1 MFDPPH
7 SLAQQAFDALP
18 GQVAIL
24 DENSNVVAVN
34 KGWRQFGRDNGYD
47 GGDDFGVG
55 LNYLA
60 QCDRADPRDDQSIA
74 EAAHAIRSVLQ
85 GRRDTFSTDYPCH
98 SPTQQ
103 RWFRLD
109 VSPYRNGD
117 QSGVVVAH
125 SNVTALYH
133 DISVLKAEESKF
145 AAVFAASICAI
156 VSMDT
161 DGTIV
166 MANRAAEE
174 MFGYEAEG
182 LEGRNVVALMPKK
195 DARQHDR
202 WVNQYLE
209 TGKAKIVGIGRPV
222 VAARKDGS
230 TFPVHL
236 AVGESV
242 TNGARRF
249 TGVIHDLHEQ
259 AREEMEL
266 RQSEKVRALGNV
278 AGQIAHD
285 FNNLLVPIRALTQ
298 MSLRKLP
305 ENHEIRSD
313 LEQVVTATERGV
325 ALVEQILTFSRQT
338 SIDLR
343 PVLLRDAIGEVGTLM
358 RALVPETIEMSTEI
372 NMPKRHVV
380 ADRELI
386 HRMTA
391 NLVSNAVQAIGN
403 EKGRID
409 LLLERTSFDSPFLV
423 GGTRLPS
430 GSYAKLSISDDG
442 PGIDDETLPRIFDP
456 LFTTRPAG
464 EGTGMGLAIVHGI
477 VTAHKGAITVDSTPG
492 EGTTFVVYL
501 PILENL

>member
-1 MFDPPH
+1 
-7 SLAQQAFDALP
+7 LALQAFDALP
-18 GQVAIL
+18 GQIAIL
-24 DENSNVVAVN
+24 DEHSNVIAVN
-34 KGWRQFGRDNGYD
+34 TGWRQFGRDNGYD

-55 LNYLA
+55 RNYLA

-74 EAAHAIRSVLQ
+74 EAARAIRSVLQ
-85 GRRDTFSTDYPCH
+85 GRRDCFSTDYPCH
-98 SPTQQ
+98 SPTEQ

-125 SNVTALYH
+125 SDVTALH
-133 DISVLKAEESKF
+133 TDINALTTEQSKF
-145 AAVFAASICAI
+145 AAVFAASVCAI
-156 VSMDT
+156 VSMEI

-166 MANRAAEE
+166 LANRAAEE
-174 MFGYEAEG
+174 MFGYEANE
-182 LEGRNVVALMPKK
+182 LEGHNVVALMPKK
-195 DARQHDR
+195 DAQQHDR
-202 WVNQYLE
+202 WVRQYVE

-230 TFPVHL
+230 TFPIHL
-236 AVGESV
+236 AVGEAV

-249 TGVIHDLHEQ
+249 TGVIHDLGTL
-259 AREEMEL
+259 AREDMEQ
-266 RQSEKVRALGNV
+266 RQADKVRALGNV

-305 ENHEIRSD
+305 ENHEVRSD
-313 LEQVVTATERGV
+313 LEQVVKATERGV

-338 SIDLR
+338 SIDLH
-343 PVLLRDAIGEVGTLM
+343 PVLVRDVINEAERLM
-358 RALVPETIEMSTEI
+358 RSSVPDTIEMSTQI

-380 ADRELI
+380 ADPELI
-386 HRMTA
+386 HRMIS
-391 NLVSNAVQAIGN
+391 NLVSNAVQAIGDKN
-403 EKGRID
+403 GRID
-409 LLLERTSFDSPFLV
+409 LLLENTSFDSPCFV
-423 GGTRLPS
+423 GDTRLPS
-430 GSYAKLSISDDG
+430 GSYAKLSILDDG
-442 PGIDDETLPRIFDP
+442 AGIDEETLPRIFDP
-456 LFTTRPAG
+456 LFTTSPAG

-492 EGTTFVVYL
+492 EGTTFAVYL